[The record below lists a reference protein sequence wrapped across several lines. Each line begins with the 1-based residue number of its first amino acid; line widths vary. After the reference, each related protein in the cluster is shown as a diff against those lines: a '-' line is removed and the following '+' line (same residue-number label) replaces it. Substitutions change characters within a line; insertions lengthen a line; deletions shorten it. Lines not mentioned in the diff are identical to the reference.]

1 VEEDKMHLTVQKRIL
16 GMLLLFL
23 IGTLAMETIH
33 IWSERDALISEK
45 KLTTQH
51 LVKTA
56 IGVIS
61 HYKAQEDAGLLNQ
74 AAAQQQAMEAV
85 RGMRYGEGEYFF
97 ILDAVA
103 PVMLMHPAQPA
114 LDGKRFDTPQFNRVT
129 RIEPGNGGRIE
140 ITDGKTNLGEAFH
153 RLAEQAGSGFVTYTW
168 PKPSAGADNY
178 ASLYP
183 KLSYVEKYAPWG
195 WVVGSGIYID
205 TVETVVWHNAIR
217 YIILVSLIGGILTMV
232 ALLLANSVIR
242 PLQQSTEQLMAMS
255 NAEDFGPLPVE
266 RDDEIGA
273 LIRGYNRLQAMLH
286 ERETSLRLAA
296 SVVENSLEG
305 IVVANTEQRI
315 INVNPAFCA
324 MTGYRRQGI
333 IGTGLDALAALGED
347 KAGCYAEKLQAGQ
360 NWEGNWTIRCSD
372 GHSLVTH
379 TAIVPVRGKH
389 GTITHYVAVFQDVTE
404 QLRLNQQLLDQAHT
418 DCLTGL
424 WGRGYFFELA
434 NRELSRLNRYESGLT
449 IAILDLDHFKQ
460 INDRHGHAA
469 GDEVLKTFADTCR
482 CTLREI
488 DIIGRIGGEEFA
500 IVFPHTDAQGAAEV
514 AERLRLAVLENPAR
528 TGVKQEIPFSVSIG
542 IAERLPEEDKL
553 DKILIR
559 ADEAL
564 YQAKHQ
570 GRNQVC
576 LATDQGTGG
585 KEASLLATTR
595 LQ

>member
-1 VEEDKMHLTVQKRIL
+1 MHLTVQKRIL

-61 HYKAQEDAGLLNQ
+61 HYKAQEDAGLLSQ

-103 PVMLMHPAQPA
+103 PVMLMHPAQLA
-114 LDGKRFDTPQFNRVT
+114 LEGKRFDTPQFNRVT
-129 RIEPGNGGRIE
+129 RIEPGNGDRIE

-168 PKPSAGADNY
+168 PKPAAGADNY

-183 KLSYVEKYAPWG
+183 KLSYIEKYPPWG
-195 WVVGSGIYID
+195 WVIGSGIYID
-205 TVETVVWHNAIR
+205 AVETVVWHNAIR
-217 YIILVSLIGGILTMV
+217 YIILVSLIGGLLTMV
-232 ALLLANSVIR
+232 AFLLANSVIR
-242 PLQQSTEQLMAMS
+242 PLKQSTEKLLAMS
-255 NAEDFGPLPVE
+255 NEKDFGPLQVE

-305 IVVANTEQRI
+305 IIVADPEQRI
-315 INVNPAFCA
+315 INVNPAFCSL
-324 MTGYRRQGI
+324 TGYNRQEI
-333 IGTGLDALAALGED
+333 IGTNLDSLSAPNEN
-347 KAGCYAEKLQAGQ
+347 KAGGRTEKIQAGQ
-360 NWEGNWTIRCSD
+360 NWEGNWAIRHSD
-372 GHSLVTH
+372 GRQLITH

-389 GTITHYVAVFQDVTE
+389 GVITHYVSVFQDVTE

-424 WGRGYFFELA
+424 WSRGYFFELA

-460 INDRHGHAA
+460 INDHYGHAA
-469 GDEVLKTFADTCR
+469 GDEVLKCFADTCR

-488 DIIGRIGGEEFA
+488 DIVGRIGGEEFA

-528 TGVKQEIPFSVSIG
+528 TGVNQEVPFSVSIG

-553 DKILIR
+553 DMMLIR

-570 GRNQVC
+570 GRNRIC
-576 LATDQGTGG
+576 LSSAQDASS
-585 KEASLLATTR
+585 KEASLITTTR